1 MKLFL
6 DFTIHVCFCFCRI
19 GKREDCEMI
28 MLMGLPG
35 CGKTTWTEKHVS
47 EHPEKRYNVIGTTR
61 LEDRMN
67 VSVFE
72 QKIME
77 SFAFTQ
83 NFWF

>member
-1 MKLFL
+1 
-6 DFTIHVCFCFCRI
+6 
-19 GKREDCEMI
+19 MI

-72 QKIME
+72 QKIVE
-77 SFAFTQ
+77 SFSFTQ

>member
-1 MKLFL
+1 
-6 DFTIHVCFCFCRI
+6 
-19 GKREDCEMI
+19 MI

-83 NFWF
+83 NLWF

>member
-1 MKLFL
+1 
-6 DFTIHVCFCFCRI
+6 
-19 GKREDCEMI
+19 MI

-72 QKIME
+72 QKIMK

>member
-1 MKLFL
+1 
-6 DFTIHVCFCFCRI
+6 
-19 GKREDCEMI
+19 
-28 MLMGLPG
+28 MGLPG

-67 VSVFE
+67 VSVFD

>member
-1 MKLFL
+1 
-6 DFTIHVCFCFCRI
+6 
-19 GKREDCEMI
+19 MI

-72 QKIME
+72 QKITE

>member
-1 MKLFL
+1 
-6 DFTIHVCFCFCRI
+6 
-19 GKREDCEMI
+19 MI

-35 CGKTTWTEKHVS
+35 CGKTTWTEKHVF

-83 NFWF
+83 NLWF

>member
-1 MKLFL
+1 
-6 DFTIHVCFCFCRI
+6 
-19 GKREDCEMI
+19 MI

-67 VSVFE
+67 VSGFE
-72 QKIME
+72 QKNHGKFCFYSKLLVLGQWRIQKE
-77 SFAFTQ
+77 VDG
-83 NFWF
+83 

>member
-1 MKLFL
+1 
-6 DFTIHVCFCFCRI
+6 
-19 GKREDCEMI
+19 MI

-72 QKIME
+72 HKIME

-83 NFWF
+83 NLWF

>member
-1 MKLFL
+1 
-6 DFTIHVCFCFCRI
+6 
-19 GKREDCEMI
+19 
-28 MLMGLPG
+28 MGLPG